1 MAKAALTGAFI
12 GVFGLAIGLGVI
24 GSQLTASSPAF
35 AKTTPKPSGSRN
47 CKSTG
52 SFKRWMAGF
61 RAQAAAAGI
70 SRRTISSALGGITFA
85 PGIIRRDRRQS
96 FFAQSFV
103 KFSGRLISKHR
114 LRAGARQLRK
124 YKRTF
129 ERVRRKYGVQPEV
142 ITAFWA
148 LESDFGA
155 GMGKLPVL
163 RSLATLAYDCRRPEL
178 FRPELLSALKIIERG
193 DLRARDMIG
202 SWAGELG
209 QTQFLPTHYLNH
221 AVDFDGDGK
230 RNLLRS
236 PKDVIASTANFL
248 RHLGWKANQPWLQE
262 VRVPRQMN
270 WAEAD
275 LAIKHPRSYW
285 AKRGVRLASG
295 KRLRADRLRASL
307 LLPMGRNGP
316 AFLAYENFSIY
327 PQWNNSFMYATTAAY
342 FATRLGGARPMRK
355 GSVDPGGFDYKK
367 TKKLQRLLERKGLD
381 VGTVDGKLGAKSRAA
396 VKKMQIRYG
405 LPADSYPSNELMRR
419 LRGR

>member
-1 MAKAALTGAFI
+1 MGRIVKLALIGAL
-12 GVFGLAIGLGVI
+12 GLGIGLGIVAPPTMP
-24 GSQLTASSPAF
+24 QDAL

-47 CKSTG
+47 CKNTG
-52 SFKRWMAGF
+52 SFKRWMSGF
-61 RAQAAAAGI
+61 RKEAAAAGV
-70 SRRTISSALGGITFA
+70 SRRTISRALDGITFA

-103 KFSGRLISKHR
+103 KFSGRLISKYR

-124 YKRTF
+124 YRRIF
-129 ERVRRKYGVQPEV
+129 EHVRRKYGVQPQV

-178 FRPELLSALKIIERG
+178 FRPELLAALKIIDRG

-209 QTQFLPTHYLNH
+209 QTQFLPTHYYNH
-221 AVDFDGDGK
+221 AVDFDGDGR

-236 PKDVIASTANFL
+236 PADVIASTANFL
-248 RHLGWKANQPWLQE
+248 VHLGWKANQPWLEE
-262 VRVPRQMN
+262 VRVPRNMN

-275 LAIKHPRSYW
+275 LAILHPREYW
-285 AKRGVRLASG
+285 ARQGVRYVNG
-295 KRLRADRLRASL
+295 RALPKDRLRASL
-307 LLPMGRNGP
+307 LLPMGRKGP
-316 AFLAYENFSIY
+316 AFLAYDNFRVFTE
-327 PQWNNSFMYATTAAY
+327 WNNSFIYATTAAY

-355 GSVDPGGFDYKK
+355 GTVDPNGFDYKQ
-367 TKKLQRLLERKGLD
+367 TKQLQRLLVRHGLD
-381 VGTVDGKLGAKSRAA
+381 VGAIDGKLGAKPRAA
-396 VKKMQIRYG
+396 VKKMQIKYG
-405 LPADSYPSNELMRR
+405 LPADSYPTRELMHR